1 MRLFRRF
8 GAPLAACLLLALTAL
23 PASARLLIEI
33 DKSGQRMVVSQD
45 GVRIHVW
52 PVSTGLRRYDTP
64 SGSYTPFRMEKDHFS
79 REWDDAPMPHS
90 IFFTTKGH
98 AIHGTDHVRNLGRPA
113 SHGCVRLERQNA
125 ATLFSLVRQQGMA
138 NVRVVLSGAVPA
150 ANDPAVA
157 RRAPVPR
164 EQPGYVEPI
173 STNYTRL
180 SDQGYPNQSYPNQ
193 GYPNQG
199 YPNQGYPNQG
209 YPNQGYPNQGYPN
222 QGYPNQGYSS
232 QQYDVTSPQPRAY
245 RANGREAQG
254 SPRSGYWV
262 QRPDGSRVFYDRERM
277 PPPSP
282 FFQPR
287 PPGW

>member
-1 MRLFRRF
+1 MGLLRRF
-8 GAPLAACLLLALTAL
+8 GAPLAAVLLLALTAL

-33 DKSGQRMVVSQD
+33 DKSSQRMIVSQD

-64 SGSYTPFRMEKDHFS
+64 SGAYTPFRMEKDHFS

-113 SHGCVRLERQNA
+113 SHGCVRLDRQNA

-138 NVRVVLSGAVPA
+138 NVRVVLSGAAPA

-157 RRAPVPR
+157 RRAPGYGA
-164 EQPGYVEPI
+164 QPGY
-173 STNYTRL
+173 
-180 SDQGYPNQSYPNQ
+180 SDQSYPTQDYSSQYPNQ
-193 GYPNQG
+193 GYPTQGYSHQG
-199 YPNQGYPNQG
+199 YPH
-209 YPNQGYPNQGYPN
+209 
-222 QGYPNQGYSS
+222 QGYSTRD
-232 QQYDVTSPQPRAY
+232 YETTSPQPRTY
-245 RANGREAQG
+245 RYDRRDAEAAPQAAP
-254 SPRSGYWV
+254 SRSGYWV
-262 QRPDGSRVFYDRERM
+262 QQPDGSRVFYDRERL
-277 PPPSP
+277 PPHLR
-282 FFQPR
+282 PR